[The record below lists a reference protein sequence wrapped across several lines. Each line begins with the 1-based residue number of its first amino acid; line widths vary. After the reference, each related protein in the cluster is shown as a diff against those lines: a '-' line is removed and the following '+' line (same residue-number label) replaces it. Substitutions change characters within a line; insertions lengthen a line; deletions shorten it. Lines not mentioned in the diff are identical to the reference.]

1 MNQQYIKKSYFL
13 NKKKVFCW
21 CFLDVFCLSVWFLLL
36 YSLYFYEDSPI
47 PRNFKNLFSN
57 NQTPFNSQFDISAN
71 SWPTHNYEFNQSCP
85 VLKKTNKQKKHQML
99 GFIPLL
105 GSNFLSQSFFLHKA
119 NQLRSSN
126 LFS

>member
-13 NKKKVFCW
+13 NKKKFFVGVFLTY
-21 CFLDVFCLSVWFLLL
+21 FVCLFGFYSYTAYTSMRTLQSQGISRI
-36 YSLYFYEDSPI
+36 YSLIIRHPLI
-47 PRNFKNLFSN
+47 PSLTFQLTPGPLITMTLTNPVLFSKK
-57 NQTPFNSQFDISAN
+57 
-71 SWPTHNYEFNQSCP
+71 
-85 VLKKTNKQKKHQML
+85 KKTHKKHQML

>member
-1 MNQQYIKKSYFL
+1 MIVKICLLIMNWQY
-13 NKKKVFCW
+13 
-21 CFLDVFCLSVWFLLL
+21 
-36 YSLYFYEDSPI
+36 
-47 PRNFKNLFSN
+47 
-57 NQTPFNSQFDISAN
+57 
-71 SWPTHNYEFNQSCP
+71 